1 MDKLAGR
8 IIDFNDDPRFVS
20 DLRAQGL
27 YGHELVD
34 IDKLEKLP
42 DSAFAVKIASGGHT
56 HRRFPIHNKTA
67 TLLSAQYF
75 DAARQD
81 DVPGHE
87 QLPAEIAKVAGWHIG
102 QACERFGLDW
112 PETAKGSVDPG
123 TTAVTLVDEGV
134 PAGFA
139 TLDKL
144 AEHTHGRI
152 AQAFDHMQP
161 EQRFIAV
168 NELVKVANHEAITDR
183 DLWDYVPK
191 AHLGP
196 NFVQGMKDRETLVK
210 RAGQGQRSLLAGPLF
225 DELSGDLREAD
236 PVEAP
241 RLLGQFDKL
250 AELDL
255 KYKDGLPDPYQT
267 CWGGF
272 ALPKEA
278 RASFGSSVDQMLAPK
293 EDRDSAEGY
302 LVDLELRYP
311 KHDVSFPKLAAVAQA
326 TVDDRPWPDNYKTA
340 VRRHFA

>member
-8 IIDFNDDPRFVS
+8 IIDFNDDPTFVA
-20 DLRAQGL
+20 DIRAQGL
-27 YGHELVD
+27 YGHELVE

-42 DSAFAVKIASGGHT
+42 DSAFAVKIASGGHV
-56 HRRFPIHNKTA
+56 HRRFPIHNKVA

-81 DVPGHE
+81 DVPE
-87 QLPAEIAKVAGWHIG
+87 PQQLDPEIAKVAAWHIG
-102 QACERFGLDW
+102 QACDRFGIEW
-112 PETAKGSVDPG
+112 PETAKGFMDPG
-123 TTAVTLVDEGV
+123 TGEVTLTDHL

-139 TLDKL
+139 DMDKL
-144 AEHTHGRI
+144 ASHTHNRI
-152 AQAFDHMQP
+152 AQAFEQMQP
-161 EQRFIAV
+161 DQRRIAV
-168 NELVKVANHEAITDR
+168 GEFVKVASHEAITDH

-196 NFVQGMKDRETLVK
+196 NFVQGMKDREILVK

-236 PVEAP
+236 PVDAP
-241 RLLGQFDKL
+241 RLLAQFDKL

-278 RASFGSSVDQMLAPK
+278 RASFNDSVDQMLAPK
-293 EDRDSAEGY
+293 EERDSAEGY
-302 LVDLELRYP
+302 LVDLERRYP
-311 KHDVSFPKLAAVAQA
+311 QFDVSFPKLAAVAQA
-326 TVDDRPWPDNYKTA
+326 TVDDRPWPDLYKTA